1 MNETVAQE
9 YEEYKKNGRIWGK
22 VAMER
27 FSKIK
32 FPRPSSEVIQQY
44 LQIKDLSSNVSDILD
59 SLGLRGCVAA
69 SHLRPVIPGKRIV
82 GPAVTVRSI
91 PERKTSTQGYVTKD
105 TIRMSTRDIYYISE
119 PGDIFVA
126 DFGGNPDVSNMG
138 GQSCTVAMSCGV
150 IGAIVNGAVRDVPSI
165 VELDYPLWARG
176 ATPMTGKFRM
186 EAIEI
191 NGPVTMYDITIHAG
205 DLIVADDSGVCAIPY
220 DQVDYVLKQLQSV
233 DKEEAVMRDLITAKR
248 PLDEIRPLYRKRY
261 N

>member
-9 YEEYKKNGRIWGK
+9 YEEYQKAGRIWGK
-22 VAMER
+22 VPMER
-27 FSKIK
+27 FSKIR
-32 FPRPSSEVIQQY
+32 FPRPSGEIIQQY
-44 LQIKDLSSNVSDILD
+44 LQIKDLVSNVSDILD

-69 SHLRPVIPGKRIV
+69 SHLHPVVPGKRIV

-91 PERKTSTQGYVTKD
+91 PERKTPTQGYIAKD
-105 TIRMSTRDIYYISE
+105 TIRMSTRDIYYIAE
-119 PGDIFVA
+119 PGDVFVA

-165 VELDYPLWARG
+165 RELDYPVWARG

-191 NGPVTMYDITIHAG
+191 NGPVTLYDIAIYPG
-205 DLIVADDSGVCAIPY
+205 DLIVADDSGVCAIPP
-220 DQVDYVLKQLQSV
+220 DQVDHVLSKLQSI
-233 DKEEAVMRDLITAKR
+233 DQEEAVMRGLVNAKR
-248 PLDEIRPLYRKRY
+248 PIDEIRPLYRKRY
-261 N
+261 S